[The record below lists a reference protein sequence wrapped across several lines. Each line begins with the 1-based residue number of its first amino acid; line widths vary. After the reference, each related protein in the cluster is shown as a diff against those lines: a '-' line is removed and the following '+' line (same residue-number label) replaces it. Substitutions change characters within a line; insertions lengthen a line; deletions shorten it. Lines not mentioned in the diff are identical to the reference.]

1 MNADRR
7 IRFFHY
13 TYMPRHISIV
23 RHTHFFLSDVHT
35 LSYKYHGIDWDCR
48 HYDLIHNLKANHANR
63 NPDCI
68 SNWQLIG
75 PDRPWSRSW
84 GWIAN
89 PYRRSVGLV
98 LSTSAME
105 P

>member
-35 LSYKYHGIDWDCR
+35 LSYKYHGID
-48 HYDLIHNLKANHANR
+48 
-63 NPDCI
+63 
-68 SNWQLIG
+68 
-75 PDRPWSRSW
+75 
-84 GWIAN
+84 
-89 PYRRSVGLV
+89 
-98 LSTSAME
+98 
-105 P
+105 